1 MKVFGTRLHTA
12 RVISGL
18 SLQGLSDAIGNIVS
32 KQSMSM
38 YESGLMEPRRRTLN
52 AIADALGVSEP
63 CVNALINGRRE
74 FGKRTASEWQK
85 QFGLSAAWLMTGEGD
100 MLRTPIHAEEGSV
113 QVMGNA
119 SNVNA
124 GKTID
129 SLVELLKRKDEQ
141 IDRLIRLL
149 EEKQK

>member
-1 MKVFGTRLHTA
+1 MID
-12 RVISGL
+12 ISNELANFFKNKGL
-18 SLQGLSDAIGNIVS
+18 SQTDVANMMGTSPQYISAIFSGRKNVGK
-32 KQSMSM
+32 KQAVKF
-38 YESGLMEPRRRTLN
+38 EEL
-52 AIADALGVSEP
+52 
-63 CVNALINGRRE
+63 
-74 FGKRTASEWQK
+74 
-85 QFGLSAAWLMTGEGD
+85 FGLSALWLLTGKGD
-100 MLRTPIHAEEGSV
+100 MLSTPIHAEEGSV

-149 EEKQK
+149 EENNK

>member
-1 MKVFGTRLHTA
+1 MID
-12 RVISGL
+12 ISNELANFFKNKGL
-18 SLQGLSDAIGNIVS
+18 SQTDVANMLGTSPQYISAIFSGRKNVGK
-32 KQSMSM
+32 KQAVKF
-38 YESGLMEPRRRTLN
+38 EEL
-52 AIADALGVSEP
+52 
-63 CVNALINGRRE
+63 
-74 FGKRTASEWQK
+74 
-85 QFGLSAAWLMTGEGD
+85 FGLSASWLLTGKGN
-100 MLRTPIHAEEGSV
+100 MLSTPIHAKEGSV

-149 EEKQK
+149 EEKER

>member
-1 MKVFGTRLHTA
+1 MID
-12 RVISGL
+12 ISNELANFFKDKGL
-18 SLQGLSDAIGNIVS
+18 SQTDVAKMLGTSPQYISAIFSGRKNVGK
-32 KQSMSM
+32 KQAVKF
-38 YESGLMEPRRRTLN
+38 EEL
-52 AIADALGVSEP
+52 
-63 CVNALINGRRE
+63 
-74 FGKRTASEWQK
+74 
-85 QFGLSAAWLMTGEGD
+85 FGLSASWLLTGKGD
-100 MLRTPIHAEEGSV
+100 MLSTPVHAEEGSV

-149 EEKQK
+149 EEKER

>member
-1 MKVFGTRLHTA
+1 MID
-12 RVISGL
+12 ISNELANFFKNKGL
-18 SLQGLSDAIGNIVS
+18 SQTDVANMLGTSPQYISAIFSGRKNVGK
-32 KQSMSM
+32 KQAVKF
-38 YESGLMEPRRRTLN
+38 EEL
-52 AIADALGVSEP
+52 
-63 CVNALINGRRE
+63 
-74 FGKRTASEWQK
+74 
-85 QFGLSAAWLMTGEGD
+85 FGLSASWLLTGKGD
-100 MLRTPIHAEEGSV
+100 MLSTPIHAEEGSV

-149 EEKQK
+149 EGKER

>member
-1 MKVFGTRLHTA
+1 MID
-12 RVISGL
+12 ISNELANFFKNKGL
-18 SLQGLSDAIGNIVS
+18 SQTDVANMLGTSPQYISAIFSGRKNVGK
-32 KQSMSM
+32 KQAAKL
-38 YESGLMEPRRRTLN
+38 EQL
-52 AIADALGVSEP
+52 
-63 CVNALINGRRE
+63 
-74 FGKRTASEWQK
+74 
-85 QFGLSAAWLMTGEGD
+85 FGLSAPWLLTGEGD

-149 EEKQK
+149 EENNK

>member
-1 MKVFGTRLHTA
+1 MTKQEKSEKLSNFFA
-12 RVISGL
+12 IKGL
-18 SLQGLSDAIGNIVS
+18 TQKN
-32 KQSMSM
+32 
-38 YESGLMEPRRRTLN
+38 
-52 AIADALGVSEP
+52 IADTLGVSEP
-63 CVNALINGRRE
+63 CVNALICGRRE
-74 FGKRTASEWQK
+74 FGKRTAWEWQK

-149 EEKQK
+149 EGKDRQ

>member
-1 MKVFGTRLHTA
+1 MID
-12 RVISGL
+12 ISNELANFFKDKGL
-18 SLQGLSDAIGNIVS
+18 SQTDVAKMLGTTPQYISALFSGRKNVGK
-32 KQSMSM
+32 KQAVKF
-38 YESGLMEPRRRTLN
+38 EEL
-52 AIADALGVSEP
+52 
-63 CVNALINGRRE
+63 
-74 FGKRTASEWQK
+74 
-85 QFGLSAAWLMTGEGD
+85 FGLSASWLLTGKGN
-100 MLRTPIHAEEGSV
+100 MLTTPVHAEEGSV

-149 EEKQK
+149 EENNK

>member
-1 MKVFGTRLHTA
+1 MID
-12 RVISGL
+12 ISNELANFFKNKGL
-18 SLQGLSDAIGNIVS
+18 SQTDVANMLGTSPQYISAIFSGRKNVGK
-32 KQSMSM
+32 KQAVKF
-38 YESGLMEPRRRTLN
+38 EEL
-52 AIADALGVSEP
+52 
-63 CVNALINGRRE
+63 
-74 FGKRTASEWQK
+74 
-85 QFGLSAAWLMTGEGD
+85 FGLSALWLLTGKGD
-100 MLRTPIHAEEGSV
+100 MLSTPVHAEEGSV

-149 EEKQK
+149 EENNK

>member
-1 MKVFGTRLHTA
+1 MID
-12 RVISGL
+12 ISNELANFFKNKGL
-18 SLQGLSDAIGNIVS
+18 SQTDVANMLGTSPQYISAIFSGRKNVGK
-32 KQSMSM
+32 KQAVKF
-38 YESGLMEPRRRTLN
+38 EEL
-52 AIADALGVSEP
+52 
-63 CVNALINGRRE
+63 
-74 FGKRTASEWQK
+74 
-85 QFGLSAAWLMTGEGD
+85 FGLSASWLLTGKGN
-100 MLRTPIHAEEGSV
+100 MLSTPVHAEEGSV

-149 EEKQK
+149 EEKKR

>member
-1 MKVFGTRLHTA
+1 MID
-12 RVISGL
+12 ISNELANFFKNKGL
-18 SLQGLSDAIGNIVS
+18 SQTDVANMLGTSPQYISAIFSGRKNVGK
-32 KQSMSM
+32 KQAVKF
-38 YESGLMEPRRRTLN
+38 EEL
-52 AIADALGVSEP
+52 
-63 CVNALINGRRE
+63 
-74 FGKRTASEWQK
+74 
-85 QFGLSAAWLMTGEGD
+85 FGLSASWLLTGKGD
-100 MLRTPIHAEEGSV
+100 MLSTPVHAEEGSV

-149 EEKQK
+149 EEKER